1 MTENDSKRDKL
12 VHLAFS
18 ESEKQ
23 QVKDSAEELSMT
35 ISEFCRQAI
44 FEKIRRMKNP
54 EIITQGNTSQLNAK
68 LLDNLMLKMK
78 DMAKTQDLILEKTD
92 NINEMNKLL
101 EKIALYSEKQ
111 DFVKEKAMIINLLK
125 SHSSLTQKQL
135 INMTNL
141 NKVVVFKVISLLRK
155 EKKIEMTGNG
165 RFRVL

>member
-1 MTENDSKRDKL
+1 MAENDSKRDKL

-23 QVKDSAEELSMT
+23 QVKNSAEELSMT

-44 FEKIRRMKNP
+44 FEKIRRKEHP
-54 EIITQGNTSQLNAK
+54 EMFNQGNTSQLDAK
-68 LLDNLMLKMK
+68 LFENIMLKMK
-78 DMAKTQDLILEKTD
+78 DMAKTQDLILEKTN

-111 DFVKEKAMIINLLK
+111 DFVKEKATIVNLLK

-141 NKVVVFKVISLLRK
+141 NKVVVFKVISMLRK
-155 EKKIEMTGNG
+155 ERKIEMTGNG

>member
-12 VHLAFS
+12 VHLAIS

-23 QVKDSAEELSMT
+23 QVKNSAEEINMT

-44 FEKIRRMKNP
+44 FEKIRRKDHP
-54 EIITQGNTSQLNAK
+54 EMFNQGNTSQFDAK
-68 LLDNLMLKMK
+68 LFENIMLKMN
-78 DMAKTQDLILEKTD
+78 DMTKNQDLILEKTN

-111 DFVKEKAMIINLLK
+111 DFVKEKATIINLLK

-155 EKKIEMTGNG
+155 DKRVEMTGNG